1 MLYSHLGIDI
11 IINFI
16 LLNKKKSSRNQ
27 NIDSVTTITKTE
39 PCAELPSWLLSQ
51 KKMKEKN
58 RYSRKYSRIQVIH
71 PATHW
76 KLFTQPPCKNLLKK
90 NNASRMQAIVKQF
103 LRVYS

>member
-27 NIDSVTTITKTE
+27 NIDSVTIITKTE
-39 PCAELPSWLLSQ
+39 LYTELPSWLLSQ

-58 RYSRKYSRIQVIH
+58 RYSRKYSRIQF
-71 PATHW
+71 W
-76 KLFTQPPCKNLLKK
+76 KLSTQPPCKNLLKK
-90 NNASRMQAIVKQF
+90 NNAAQMQAMGM
-103 LRVYS
+103 